1 MKAEAKLAKA
11 DADFTIAPKLSMTSA
26 KITMR
31 RAKIAELQIYL
42 VNQVKILLL
51 LKSPIFNSY

>member
-11 DADFTIAPKLSMTSA
+11 DADLTIAAKLRMTRSKPA
-26 KITMR
+26 K
-31 RAKIAELQIYL
+31 LQIYL